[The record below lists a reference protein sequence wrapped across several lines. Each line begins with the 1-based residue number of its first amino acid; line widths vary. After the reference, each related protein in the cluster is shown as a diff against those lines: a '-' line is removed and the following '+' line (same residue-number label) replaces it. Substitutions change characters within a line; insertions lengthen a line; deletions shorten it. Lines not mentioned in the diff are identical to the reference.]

1 MNPSLSLDLGDGR
14 QSLLYIGSGLLCDA
28 SIYHNLSLGSKVAIV
43 SNRTVADLYVQSL
56 IDNLSTEHELILIG
70 DGESYKSIE
79 TYWEVI
85 DRLIKGSFNRDAS
98 IIALGGGVVGD
109 LAGFVAATYQRGIQA
124 IQIPTTLLAQ
134 VDAAVGGK
142 TAINHPAGK
151 NLVGAFYQ
159 PDSVIIDTN
168 TLNSLPD
175 RIFIEGLAEV
185 IKYGV
190 IYDAEFFS
198 WLEDNASHVLA
209 RDPSAINFIVQRSC
223 EIKAEVVAQDER
235 EAGLRAIL
243 NFGHTF
249 GHALEVQSNYGELL
263 HGEAVAIGMVLA
275 GDLAL
280 RTGLC
285 DHRAAHR
292 IQNIVKA
299 YGLPDKPPSFNTE
312 ALLKSMSLDK
322 KVISGQMRFIL
333 PLEIGKVVVTSDVRT
348 EDLRTT
354 LSNRTELCV

>member
-1 MNPSLSLDLGDGR
+1 MNPSLTLDLGDGR
-14 QSLLYIGSGLLCDA
+14 HSQLYIGSELLDDA
-28 SIYHNLSLGSKVAIV
+28 SVYGKLNLGSKVAIV
-43 SNRTVADLYVQSL
+43 SNRTVADLYAQSV
-56 IDNLSTEHELILIG
+56 IDNLSTEHELVLIG

-79 TYWEVI
+79 TYWGVI

-159 PDSVIIDTN
+159 PEVVIIDTS
-168 TLNSLPD
+168 TLDTLPD
-175 RIFIEGLAEV
+175 RVFVEGLAEV
-185 IKYGV
+185 IKYGA

-198 WLEDNASHVLA
+198 WLEDNAKHVLA
-209 RDPSAINFIVQRSC
+209 RAPAAMNFIVKRSC
-223 EIKAEVVAQDER
+223 KIKAEVVAQDER
-235 EAGLRAIL
+235 EADLRAIL

-249 GHALEVQSNYGELL
+249 GHALEVQSNYGQLL
-263 HGEAVAIGMVLA
+263 HGEAVAIGMILA
-275 GDLAL
+275 ADLAL
-280 RTGLC
+280 RIGLC
-285 DHRAAHR
+285 DQRTVHRLS
-292 IQNIVKA
+292 NIVKA
-299 YGLPDKPPSFNTE
+299 YYLPNKPPPFDTE

-333 PLEIGKVVVTSDVRT
+333 PLEIGKVVVTSDVKT
-348 EDLRTT
+348 EDLRAT
-354 LSNRTELCV
+354 LSNQTEL